1 MTAVRS
7 YGSVCSGAGTCAMA
21 LHPLG
26 WRTAWFSEIEPAPSV
41 LLAHHWPRVPNL
53 GDMTALPER
62 IRSGEIAAP
71 DLLVGGTPCQSFSA
85 AGNRGSLT
93 DTRGNLTL
101 TFCEIADAI
110 DAQRAPDHGCW
121 MLWENV
127 PGVLSTSDDA
137 FGCLLGR
144 LAGAGTELHHPS
156 GRWPHAGVVDGPG
169 RCIAWRILDAQHF
182 GLAQRRRRVFALV
195 GPRGAAVHPA
205 QVLFES
211 AGLPGD
217 PAPSREPRQGAAAA
231 ARARAARRRHAGV
244 IAPPLARCVTTGEGR
259 RQDWET
265 TTLIAQPAITFDYAA
280 SARFHMQI
288 DEELAGTL
296 LKGKPLGVAQDD
308 GAERPMA
315 VRKIT
320 PRECERLMGWP
331 DDHTLIPHGDGHLAD
346 AHRYHICG
354 NGWAL
359 PCVSWILSRLTAALT
374 AADASAARIA
384 RPGGTTITSPEIP

>member
-1 MTAVRS
+1 MSGRPRS

-26 WRTAWFSEIEPAPSV
+26 WSTAWFSEIEPAPSA
-41 LLAHHWPRVPNL
+41 LLAHHWPAVPNL

-62 IRSGEIAAP
+62 IRTGEVAAP
-71 DLLVGGTPCQSFSA
+71 DLLVGGTPCQSFSL
-85 AGNRGSLT
+85 AGLRGSLN
-93 DTRGNLTL
+93 DARGNLTL

-110 DAQRAPDHGCW
+110 DTRRPAGDGCW

-127 PGVLSTSDDA
+127 PGVLGTPDNA
-137 FGCLLGR
+137 FGCFLGR
-144 LAGAGTELHHPS
+144 LVGAGQQLHHPDR
-156 GRWPHAGVVDGPG
+156 RWPDTGVVDGPL
-169 RCIAWRILDAQHF
+169 RSVCWRVLDAQHF

-195 GPRGAAVHPA
+195 GPRGAQVHPA
-205 QVLFES
+205 AVLLEPQ
-211 AGLPGD
+211 GLPGH
-217 PAPSREPRQGAAAA
+217 PAPGREPGKGVAAA

-244 IAPPLARCVTTGEGR
+244 IAPDLARCVLSGEGR

-265 TTLIAQPAITFDYAA
+265 TTLIAQPRPSLTFDFAA

-296 LKGKPLGVAQDD
+296 LKGKQQGVAQEA

-315 VRKIT
+315 VRRLT

-331 DDHTLIPHGDGHLAD
+331 DDHTLVPMGGKPISESK
-346 AHRYHICG
+346 RYNICG

-359 PCVSWILSRLTAALT
+359 PCVSWVMSRLTQAINGRAA
-374 AADASAARIA
+374 S
-384 RPGGTTITSPEIP
+384 